1 MSAEP
6 KRVAGLDGLRAL
18 AVLGVM
24 LSHAGVFG
32 VGWVG
37 VDIFFGLSGYLITGI
52 LLDAKVPGAS
62 AKQYFVAFYMRRVL
76 RILPLAWAFA
86 LVMAV
91 VHGKYSGLLW
101 YLGYVVNWLPAS
113 PPPDVLGHYWSLAVE
128 EQFYTVWPAIVFLV
142 SRSTLLR
149 ISCGVLVADAICRLV
164 VSSLGVSTPQF
175 RDLATFARADSLI
188 VGSLLAQLERGSG
201 WGKKPVAWSL
211 PIAIAAGLGV
221 MLLRALEHRQIMPL
235 AVYNLKW
242 PIVALGVGSG
252 LLYVLTSPPRFL
264 EWRPLVWIGKVSYG
278 VYVINAAFGSW
289 LHEHFTLRQAPL
301 IFLIQLTLTLPLA
314 ALSYYFFE
322 SPILSLKS
330 RWKMPGHGAAPVPA
344 RTSDVGA
351 GVLAHEASHPVDP
364 RP

>member
-1 MSAEP
+1 MSAE
-6 KRVAGLDGLRAL
+6 KRVPGLDGLRAL

-76 RILPLAWAFA
+76 RILPLAWTFA
-86 LVMAV
+86 LVMAI
-91 VHGKYSGLLW
+91 VHGQYSGLFW

-113 PPPDVLGHYWSLAVE
+113 PPPELLGHYWSLAVE
-128 EQFYTVWPAIVFLV
+128 EQFYTVWPAVVFFV

-149 ISCGVLVADAICRLV
+149 ISCGVLIADAVCRLV

-175 RDLATFARADSLI
+175 RDLSTFARADSLI
-188 VGSLLAQLERGSG
+188 IGSILAQLERGPG
-201 WGKKPVAWSL
+201 WGRRPVAWSL
-211 PIAIAAGLGV
+211 PVALAAGVALMV
-221 MLLRALEHRQIMPL
+221 LRALELRQMHL
-235 AVYNLKW
+235 FLVYNVKW
-242 PIVALGVGSG
+242 PVVAVGVGAG

-278 VYVINAAFGSW
+278 VYVINAAFGGF
-289 LHEHFTLRQAPL
+289 LHERFTLKQAPL
-301 IFLIQLTLTLPLA
+301 IFAIQLALTLPLA
-314 ALSYYFFE
+314 ALSFYFFE

-330 RWKMPGHGAAPVPA
+330 RWKMPRQGATPAPVGSPSHA
-344 RTSDVGA
+344 GA
-351 GVLAHEASHPVDP
+351 GVLAHDARHSVDP
-364 RP
+364 RT